1 MHQKQLKLFILA
13 ALIITSALVA
23 LFFLITNRSNTEI
36 EALKEEQRIDTIV
49 QLPPPEPVIHYGMN
63 LDSLFLTEDKIKRNE
78 TFSSILQKYKVPKEV
93 IQQLIIESK
102 DKFKVNRLQAG
113 KSYQVLTSKKDS
125 VARGFI
131 YYGDPTQTIVFKTS
145 PLEVLVDQKPTDTI
159 ERRTGG
165 FISSSLYETL
175 QQMEA
180 PTVLAYELSKIFER
194 KIDFFKIKKGD
205 NFKIIFDE
213 ITLDGQPLSV
223 KKIHSVCFE
232 HDNKKYYAFNF
243 GKDGKDAFYDEEG
256 NSLLQ
261 GGFLKAPLKFFRISS
276 KFSKRRFHPVQKVV
290 KAHLG
295 TDYAAPTGTPIMSVA
310 DGVVTEAK
318 FAVFNGNY
326 VKIQHN
332 KTHSTQYLHM
342 SRIASGIKPGTKV
355 KQGQV
360 IGYVGSTGLA
370 SGPHVC
376 FRFWENGKQIDGTK
390 VKNIKGDPV
399 KKSDMKKFKALK
411 DEMLAG
417 LDDINIT
424 EEVQANTSDKSQN
437 QFSK

>member
-1 MHQKQLKLFILA
+1 MHKKQLRIFILA
-13 ALIITSALVA
+13 TIIITAALT
-23 LFFLITNRSNTEI
+23 LFFFLTIDRSNNEI
-36 EALKEEQRIDTIV
+36 EALKEEQRIDTIE
-49 QLPPPEPVIHYGMN
+49 QLPPPAPVIQYGMYI
-63 LDSLFLTEDKIKRNE
+63 DSLSIIEEKVKKNE
-78 TFSSILQKYKVPKEV
+78 NFTSILQKYNVPREV
-93 IQQLIIESK
+93 INQLITESK
-102 DKFKVNRLQAG
+102 DKFKVSKIQAG
-113 KSYQVLTSKKDS
+113 KSYEVLRSKKDS
-125 VARGFI
+125 VTRGVI

-145 PLEVLVDQKPTDTI
+145 PLEVLVDQKATDTI

-165 FISSSLYETL
+165 IITGSLYETL
-175 QQMEA
+175 QQINA
-180 PTVLAYELSKIFER
+180 PAVLAYELSKIFAR
-194 KIDFFKIKKGD
+194 KVDFFKIQQGD

-213 ITLDGQPLSV
+213 VTLEGQPLNV
-223 KKIHSVCFE
+223 KRIHSVCFE

-243 GKDGKDAFYDEEG
+243 GKNGKDAFYDEEG
-256 NSLLQ
+256 NSLQQ
-261 GGFLKAPLKFFRISS
+261 GGFLKSPLKFFRISS
-276 KFSKRRFHPVQKVV
+276 KFTKRRFHPVQKVF

-326 VKIQHN
+326 VKVKHN
-332 KTHSTQYLHM
+332 KTHTTQYLHM
-342 SRIASGIKPGTKV
+342 SRIAKGMKPGTKV

-390 VKNIKGDPV
+390 IKTIKGDPV
-399 KKSDMKKFKALK
+399 KKSDMKQFKALK

-424 EEVQANTSDKSQN
+424 EEVQAKTSDKSQN